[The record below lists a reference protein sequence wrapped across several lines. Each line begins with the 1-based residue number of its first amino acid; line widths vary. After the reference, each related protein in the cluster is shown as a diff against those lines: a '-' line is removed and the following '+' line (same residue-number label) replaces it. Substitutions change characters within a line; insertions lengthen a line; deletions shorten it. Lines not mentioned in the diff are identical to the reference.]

1 MRGLSARSEGAGPLE
16 ALPSSD
22 DSLVDTDTDYKNPS
36 NLYFTLNL
44 SKTGLLDPTRHCWVY
59 PPLVKK
65 QVCPKEAMEVLS
77 PDQVVSTLA
86 PR

>member
-1 MRGLSARSEGAGPLE
+1 MGGLSARSEGAGPLE

-22 DSLVDTDTDYKNPS
+22 DSLVDTDTDYKNP
-36 NLYFTLNL
+36 NLYCTLNL
-44 SKTGLLDPTRHCWVY
+44 SKIGLLDPTRHCWVY

-65 QVCPKEAMEVLS
+65 QECPKEAMEGLS
-77 PDQVVSTLA
+77 PDQVVPTLA

>member
-1 MRGLSARSEGAGPLE
+1 MGGLSARSEGAGPLE

-44 SKTGLLDPTRHCWVY
+44 SKIGLLNPT
-59 PPLVKK
+59 
-65 QVCPKEAMEVLS
+65 
-77 PDQVVSTLA
+77 
-86 PR
+86 